1 MDLRASLN
9 YRIEMWKGLR
19 DWIELTKK
27 WLGEKFEEIDVEEIK
42 QTSEKY
48 TKTVNK
54 CSKKLPANPVL

>member
-1 MDLRASLN
+1 
-9 YRIEMWKGLR
+9 MWKGLR